1 MPKHNMMPEKLCA
14 IANTAYG
21 RLSRF
26 ADESARIGTW
36 FAREAGL
43 VPSRCWNP
51 CDATTEIGRLIDQF
65 RRYMAHYVIR
75 QLNKMLVPNIP
86 LNCEAVRREIPAC
99 HKKLNAYAILKH
111 IRRQYVRNGRQKS
124 LETLLARASRL
135 LPRTS
140 GKKTLSLARI
150 LKRNVLIL
158 HKEDCND
165 KCSYARGCECNSL
178 QKIVRIVLEDAD
190 PLTVNTGVTPISEIQ
205 RARQYEELFQEITF
219 RRGWIR
225 KVRFFKNGKVL
236 VTMKDEAA
244 AERIAKLL
252 LATPR
257 TPEPPPL
264 PLVFA

>member
-1 MPKHNMMPEKLCA
+1 MSGRNMTPERLCV
-14 IANTAYG
+14 IANTAYE
-21 RLSRF
+21 RLSHF
-26 ADESARIGTW
+26 ADESASIGHW
-36 FAREAGL
+36 FAHEAGL
-43 VPSRCWNP
+43 VPGSCWNP
-51 CDATTEIGRLIDQF
+51 CDATIEIGRLIDQF

-111 IRRQYVRNGRQKS
+111 MRRKYVRNGREMS
-124 LETLLARASRL
+124 LEALLARASQL
-135 LPRTS
+135 LPRTG

-150 LKRNVLIL
+150 LRKNVLVL

-178 QKIVRIVLEDAD
+178 QKIVRIVLENAD
-190 PLTVNTGVTPISEIQ
+190 PLTVTTGVTPISEIQ
-205 RARQYEELFQEITF
+205 RARKCEELFQEITF

-236 VTMKDEAA
+236 VTMKDETA